1 MAAPTFLYGQLLD
14 KLEFERLNLMYNILF
29 IDLDDTILD
38 FKKAE
43 NVALR
48 KTLEE
53 FGLAPTEEVCARY
66 SVINQLHWEMLE
78 RKEITREQV
87 LLGRFKM
94 LFDEYGIPG
103 DSSLVARR
111 YTENLGVGHYF
122 LPGAEEAVKALCKKY
137 RLFITSNGTT
147 HVQKSRLASAD
158 IEKYF
163 EDIFI
168 SQQIGVNKP
177 DKVFFDGCFAKI
189 RDFDSQKAMI
199 VGDSL
204 TSDILGGKNAGIATC
219 WVNPKG
225 KKARADICP
234 DYEIKSLGELEA
246 LLEGLN

>member
-1 MAAPTFLYGQLLD
+1 M
-14 KLEFERLNLMYNILF
+14 FEILF

-53 FGLAPTEEVCARY
+53 FGLTPTEEVCARY
-66 SVINQLHWEMLE
+66 SAINQLHWERLE

-87 LLGRFKM
+87 LLGRFAM

-103 DSSLVARR
+103 DSAVVARR
-111 YTENLGVGHYF
+111 YTENLGIGHYF
-122 LPGAEEAVKALCKKY
+122 LPGAEEAVKALSKKY

-147 HVQKSRLASAD
+147 HVQKSRLKSAD

-163 EDIFI
+163 EDTFI

-177 DKVFFDGCFAKI
+177 DKGFFDGCFARIK
-189 RDFDSQKAMI
+189 DFDPKKAMI

-204 TSDILGGKNAGIATC
+204 TSDILGGINAGIATC

-234 DYEIKSLGELEA
+234 DYEIESLAKLEA
-246 LLEGLN
+246 LLETIH

>member
-1 MAAPTFLYGQLLD
+1 M
-14 KLEFERLNLMYNILF
+14 FEILF

-53 FGLAPTEEVCARY
+53 FGLDPTEEVCARY
-66 SVINQLHWEMLE
+66 SVVNQLHWERME

-87 LLGRFKM
+87 LLGRFEM
-94 LFDEYGIPG
+94 LFAEYGIAA
-103 DSSLVARR
+103 DAQTVSRR
-111 YTENLGVGHYF
+111 YTENLGIGHYF
-122 LPGAEEAVKALCKKY
+122 LPGAEDAVKALSQKY
-137 RLFITSNGTT
+137 RLFLTSNGTT
-147 HVQKSRLASAD
+147 HVQKSRLKSAD

-177 DKVFFDGCFAKI
+177 DKGFFDGCFARI
-189 RDFDSQKAMI
+189 PNFDPGKAMI

-204 TSDILGGKNAGIATC
+204 TSDILGGINAGIATC

-234 DYEIKSLGELEA
+234 DYEIESLA
-246 LLEGLN
+246 KLEGLLATL

>member
-1 MAAPTFLYGQLLD
+1 
-14 KLEFERLNLMYNILF
+14 MYNILF

-48 KTLEE
+48 KTLEA
-53 FGLAPTEEVCARY
+53 FGLIPTEEVCARY
-66 SVINQLHWEMLE
+66 SAINQLHWERME
-78 RKEITREQV
+78 RKEIDRNQV
-87 LLGRFKM
+87 LLGRFEM
-94 LFDEYGIPG
+94 LFDEYGIAA
-103 DSSLVARR
+103 DARTVSQK

-122 LPGAEEAVKALCKKY
+122 LPGAEEAVKALSKKY
-137 RLFITSNGTT
+137 RLFLTSNGTT

-163 EDIFI
+163 EDVFI

-177 DKVFFDGCFAKI
+177 DKGFFDGCFARI
-189 RDFDSQKAMI
+189 RDLDLSKTMI

-204 TSDILGGKNAGIATC
+204 TSDILGGINAGIATC

-234 DYEIKSLGELEA
+234 DYEIESLAKLEE
-246 LLEGLN
+246 LLESL

>member
-1 MAAPTFLYGQLLD
+1 
-14 KLEFERLNLMYNILF
+14 MYNILF

-48 KTLEE
+48 KTLEA
-53 FGLAPTEEVCARY
+53 FGLIPTEEVCARY
-66 SVINQLHWEMLE
+66 SAINQLHWERME
-78 RKEITREQV
+78 RKEIDRNQV
-87 LLGRFKM
+87 LLGRFEM
-94 LFDEYGIPG
+94 LFDEYGIAA
-103 DSSLVARR
+103 DARTVSQK
-111 YTENLGVGHYF
+111 YTEYLGVGHYF
-122 LPGAEEAVKALCKKY
+122 LPGAEEAVKALSKKY
-137 RLFITSNGTT
+137 RLFLTSNGTT

-163 EDIFI
+163 EDVFI

-177 DKVFFDGCFAKI
+177 DKGFFDGCFARI
-189 RDFDSQKAMI
+189 RDLDLSKTMI

-204 TSDILGGKNAGIATC
+204 TSDILGGINAGIATC

-234 DYEIKSLGELEA
+234 DYEIESLAKLEE
-246 LLEGLN
+246 LLESL

>member
-1 MAAPTFLYGQLLD
+1 M
-14 KLEFERLNLMYNILF
+14 FEILF

-53 FGLAPTEEVCARY
+53 FGLDPTEEVCARY
-66 SVINQLHWEMLE
+66 SVINQMHWERLE
-78 RKEITREQV
+78 RKEITRDQV
-87 LLGRFKM
+87 LFGRFEV
-94 LFDEYGIPG
+94 LFAEYGI
-103 DSSLVARR
+103 DADAVTVSRR
-111 YTENLGVGHYF
+111 YTENLGIGHYF
-122 LPGAEEAVKALCKKY
+122 LPGAEEAVKALSKKY
-137 RLFITSNGTT
+137 RLFLTSNGTT
-147 HVQKSRLASAD
+147 HVQQSRLKSAD

-163 EDIFI
+163 ENIFI

-177 DKVFFDGCFAKI
+177 DKGFFDGCFARIPNLDLGKT
-189 RDFDSQKAMI
+189 MI

-204 TSDILGGKNAGIATC
+204 TSDILGGINAGIATC

-234 DYEIKSLGELEA
+234 DYEIESLDKLQA
-246 LLEGLN
+246 LLESL

>member
-1 MAAPTFLYGQLLD
+1 M
-14 KLEFERLNLMYNILF
+14 FEILF

-53 FGLAPTEEVCARY
+53 FGLTPTEEVCARY

-87 LLGRFKM
+87 LLGRFAV
-94 LFDEYGIPG
+94 LFEEYGISG
-103 DSSLVARR
+103 DSATVARR
-111 YTENLGVGHYF
+111 YTENLGIGHYF
-122 LPGAEEAVKALCKKY
+122 LPGAEEAVKALSKKY

-158 IEKYF
+158 IEQYF
-163 EDIFI
+163 EDVFI

-177 DKVFFDGCFAKI
+177 DKGFFDGCFAKI
-189 RDFDSQKAMI
+189 RDFDPEKAMI

-204 TSDILGGKNAGIATC
+204 TSDILGGINTGIATC

-225 KKARADICP
+225 KKARADIRA
-234 DYEIKSLGELEA
+234 DYEIKSLDQLED
-246 LLEGLN
+246 LLKTLN